1 MLPNK
6 DLKNN
11 LRNPL
16 AYFLLISFLL
26 LILAPA
32 GFAQDTPPATESA
45 TESQQTSIEQRVA
58 ELEAKLQ
65 SVKEQIDKANQ
76 PEAGSVRL
84 QFGISADELQKHAQL
99 LEETE
104 AVIQQQITAVK
115 KQASLQQLQK
125 RRENVLASPQDL
137 AIPLLPP
144 YSLSVLDEYLDK
156 REAQKRLE
164 ETAELA
170 QEVAQKNLED
180 SQLKYEKV
188 EQNLRKTKAEADK
201 QASKKNQTAYEF
213 KKIVAALEFD
223 LAEAVLDLNKVYLQ
237 NAETEVSLAQQ
248 QRSILKGQVKLIRAN
263 LQYDEKDLQ
272 EKLKNTKTIRQLHN
286 ERIQSLAGEQQ
297 DVEAKWLKAQ
307 ELFDSIENRDEK
319 TKLIAKTWLDER
331 EAWKNTYQQALVQT
345 ENIFRLL
352 ALVDDVW
359 NRRYALLQGNYT
371 PDQLVE
377 WRQELESSQ
386 KNIDRLISLVSSAQN
401 SLQPQILALGIML
414 SGKKD
419 TLPPEAISHMLS
431 KQEAMAKLS
440 ANNIEY
446 LSKLQIIQQ
455 LENRFLNEI
464 HEKHK
469 NLQFTDIV
477 KGIALSIDK
486 KLDFELYVIDD
497 QSITIKKILLALLI
511 LSVGLFLANL
521 FSRFVSNRLLAMTQL
536 DESAKAAIHKVSF
549 LILTII
555 LVLFALNTVNIPLT
569 ILTLLGGAVAIGVG
583 FGSQNLINN
592 FISGFII
599 MFERPIKI
607 DDVIEVDNIIG
618 RVEHIGTRCTH
629 IRTQANLN
637 ILVPNSTFLENNIIN
652 WTLSDDVVR
661 CDVSVGVAYGSSA
674 RDTAKALER
683 AVEEHDLI
691 LKKPEP
697 IIVFKDFGDNA
708 LIFEVFFW
716 IRIGNKRMLKTI
728 TESNVRFLIEKHL
741 REAGI
746 VVAFPQRDVHLDT
759 TKPIEMRIINS
770 ENDGS
775 SDQTDEQAEEEVN
788 PENGPVEK

>member
-1 MLPNK
+1 MIFKTKSKTN
-6 DLKNN
+6 LKKILAN
-11 LRNPL
+11 L
-16 AYFLLISFLL
+16 LLLFFLL

-32 GFAQDTPPATESA
+32 GFAQDKTAPADSSTEP
-45 TESQQTSIEQRVA
+45 QQISIEQRVT

-65 SVKEQIDKANQ
+65 SVKEQVDKAKQ

-84 QFGISADELQKHAQL
+84 QFGISADELQKHELL

-104 AVIQQQITAVK
+104 AVIHQQITAVK

-125 RRENVLASPQDL
+125 RRKNVLASPEDL

-144 YSLSVLDEYLDK
+144 YSLSVLDEYLNK

-164 ETAELA
+164 ETAELSH
-170 QEVAQKNLED
+170 EVAQKNLED
-180 SQLKYEKV
+180 AQLNYEKV

-201 QASKKNQTAYEF
+201 QAAKKDQTSYEF

-223 LAEAVLDLNKVYLQ
+223 LAGAIHDLNNIYMR
-237 NAETEVSLAQQ
+237 NAEAEVSLAQQ
-248 QRSILKGQVKLIRAN
+248 QRSILKSQIKLIRAN
-263 LQYDEKDLQ
+263 LEYDEKDLQ
-272 EKLKNTKTIRQLHN
+272 EKLKTTKAIRQQHN

-297 DVEAKWLKAQ
+297 EVEAKWLKAQ
-307 ELFDSIENRDEK
+307 EQFDAIENRDEK
-319 TKLIAKTWLDER
+319 TKLIAKAWLDER
-331 EAWKNTYQQALVQT
+331 QAWKNTYQHALVQT

-377 WRQELESSQ
+377 WRKELESSQ
-386 KNIDRLISLVSSAQN
+386 KNIDQLSSLVMSSQN
-401 SLQPQILALGIML
+401 NLQPQILALEVTL
-414 SGKKD
+414 SGKKG

-431 KQEAMAKLS
+431 KQEAMKKLS

-446 LSKLQIIQQ
+446 VSKLQIIQR

-549 LILTII
+549 FILTII
-555 LVLFALNTVNIPLT
+555 LVLYALHTVNIPLT

-618 RVEHIGTRCTH
+618 RVEHIGTRCTQ

-637 ILVPNSTFLENNIIN
+637 ILVPNSTFLESNIIN

-661 CDVSVGVAYGSSA
+661 CDVTVGVAYGSST
-674 RDTAKALER
+674 RETVKALER
-683 AVEEHDLI
+683 ALEEHEKI
-691 LKKPEP
+691 LKKREP
-697 IIVFKDFGDNA
+697 IITFKEFGDNA
-708 LIFEVFFW
+708 LIFEVYFW
-716 IRIGNKRMLKTI
+716 IRIGNKRMQKTI
-728 TESNVRFLIEKHL
+728 TESNVRFLIERHL

-746 VVAFPQRDVHLDT
+746 VIAFPQRDVHLDT
-759 TKPIEMRIINS
+759 TKPLEMRIVDS
-770 ENDGS
+770 EDDGS
-775 SDQTDEQAEEEVN
+775 FNETDEQAEEEVDPTN
-788 PENGPVEK
+788 SPLEK